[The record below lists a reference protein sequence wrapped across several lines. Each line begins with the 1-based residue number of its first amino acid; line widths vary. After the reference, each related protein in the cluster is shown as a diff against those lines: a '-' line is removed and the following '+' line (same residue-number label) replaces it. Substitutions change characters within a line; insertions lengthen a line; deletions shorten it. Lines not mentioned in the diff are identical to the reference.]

1 MKSFALRI
9 LTVAIAVTV
18 ASCGGDSG
26 NDARYDSM
34 VSFGDSVSDVGTY
47 KVGTIAALTATE
59 GGGRWVTSTPAGGEI
74 WVEQLS
80 ARLNLPK
87 PCPAQTGLFPNI
99 PGFTGAP
106 IVVNT
111 SCRNYAQGS
120 SRITNPA
127 GPNSLALQAAGQVT
141 LGLTAKPVRDQMAA
155 HLSAAGGRYSG
166 RELVTVLAGG
176 NDVFMEL
183 GAVGAGQV
191 TAAQAV
197 GNMAAAGDTLGQ
209 LIKSEVVGKGASSV
223 LVLNIPSIVDTP
235 LGRSLDSGSRSLMD
249 NLVMTFNARLAAQ
262 LLGVS
267 GVRLADAYAESKLQ
281 VLVPSAYG
289 ISNNTSGACGP
300 NALSSPATAPGSAL
314 VCNRTNLVA
323 GDVSRYQYADDVH
336 PTTYG
341 HQLFAD
347 FAERQL
353 VLAGLR

>member
-1 MKSFALRI
+1 MKTFALRI

-99 PGFTGAP
+99 PGITGAP

-166 RELVTVLAGG
+166 PSLPGDPLVGG
-176 NDVFMEL
+176 EKATL
-183 GAVGAGQV
+183 CPRP
-191 TAAQAV
+191 
-197 GNMAAAGDTLGQ
+197 DTLHDDTMRYVA
-209 LIKSEVVGKGASSV
+209 KCVCVSSRVRACEREVTSKRASEANRERDAVQRKC
-223 LVLNIPSIVDTP
+223 
-235 LGRSLDSGSRSLMD
+235 
-249 NLVMTFNARLAAQ
+249 
-262 LLGVS
+262 LLGQRSYQRS
-267 GVRLADAYAESKLQ
+267 GPKR
-281 VLVPSAYG
+281 
-289 ISNNTSGACGP
+289 TS
-300 NALSSPATAPGSAL
+300 LS
-314 VCNRTNLVA
+314 
-323 GDVSRYQYADDVH
+323 H
-336 PTTYG
+336 PPP
-341 HQLFAD
+341 L
-347 FAERQL
+347 
-353 VLAGLR
+353 